1 MDAASRDTALDKVN
15 SSTPSANSF
24 RFQKVSPS
32 PPAGQA
38 PTPIGCLVF
47 KELPSWLHQLAFSLL
62 PYPLRFPASAERQ
75 DYRGKM
81 ENCKE
86 V

>member
-1 MDAASRDTALDKVN
+1 MDAASCDTVLDKVN
-15 SSTPSANSF
+15 SSTPSANPF

-47 KELPSWLHQLAFSLL
+47 KELVSRFHQLAFSLL
-62 PYPLRFPASAERQ
+62 PYPLHFSASAERQ
-75 DYRGKM
+75 DYREKK
-81 ENCKE
+81 ENCKAF
-86 V
+86 